1 VGQDATASGHTIGQ
15 VQPSELAARAAEL
28 TAWCDLDPPTPPDVR
43 FSLEHDTDQTCV
55 VIDDIGAAVIVP
67 RFNSSSVKFFAVAP
81 AARRAGAGAALLDAV
96 EQRARDSGHQA
107 VIFGLSAPGYLWPGV
122 EIGQTG
128 LESLLTGRGYAPV
141 MWAVNQAVRVPG
153 ELARGQA
160 RRAEPDEVTAVA
172 AFCRDHY
179 PNWEPEASWSFVR
192 GLEETGA
199 PRCAVWVE
207 GGDLLGFA
215 CWSVTRQG
223 WFGPMA
229 TRPDLREGRNGRG
242 VGTGT
247 LAVALA
253 GLAAEGREH
262 ADISWVGP
270 ERFYARVAG
279 ARTYRAFRI
288 FSRTLA

>member
-1 VGQDATASGHTIGQ
+1 VAIRE
-15 VQPSELAARAAEL
+15 VQPGDLAARAAAL
-28 TAWCDLDPPTPPDVR
+28 AGWCDLDPPSPADLR
-43 FSLEHDTDQTCV
+43 FSLDHDTDQTCLLAGDGDRDV
-55 VIDDIGAAVIVP
+55 GAAVVVA
-67 RFNSSSVKFFAVAP
+67 RFNSTSVKFLAVAP
-81 AARRAGAGAALLDAV
+81 AARRAGVGAALLDAV
-96 EQRARDSGHQA
+96 EQRARDAGHHA
-107 VIFGLSAPGYLWPGV
+107 VMFGLSAPGYLWPGV

-128 LESLLTGRGYAPV
+128 VESMLAGRGYAPV
-141 MWAVNQAVRVPG
+141 MWAVNQVVRVPG
-153 ELARGQA
+153 DLRRGQA
-160 RRAEPDEVTAVA
+160 RPAEPDEIGAVT

-179 PNWEPEASWSFVR
+179 PNWEPEAGWSFIR
-192 GLEETGA
+192 GMEETGS
-199 PRCAVWVE
+199 PRCAVWLD

-247 LAVALA
+247 LAVALG

-279 ARTYRAFRI
+279 ARTYRAFRV
-288 FSRTLA
+288 FSRAMA

>member
-1 VGQDATASGHTIGQ
+1 MPIREVD
-15 VQPSELAARAAEL
+15 PSELVPRAAEL
-28 TAWCDLDPPTPPDVR
+28 GGWCDLDPPSPADIR
-43 FSLEHDTDQTCV
+43 FSLEHDTEQV
-55 VIDDIGAAVIVP
+55 ALVADDVGAAVVVP
-67 RFNSSSVKFFAVAP
+67 RFGASSVKFLAVAP
-81 AARRAGAGAALLDAV
+81 AARGDGVGAALLDAI
-96 EQRARDSGHQA
+96 EQGAKEAGNRA

-128 LESLLTGRGYAPV
+128 LETMLAGRGYSPV
-141 MWAVNQAVRVPG
+141 MWAVNQVLRVPG
-153 ELARGQA
+153 NLPRGDARP
-160 RRAEPDEVTAVA
+160 AEPDEVSAVA

-179 PNWEPEASWSFVR
+179 PNWEPEATWSFVR
-192 GLEETGA
+192 GLEEIGS
-199 PRCAVWVE
+199 PRCAVWID

-229 TRPDLREGRNGRG
+229 TRPDLREGKSKRG

-253 GLAAEGREH
+253 GLAAEERDRAEV
-262 ADISWVGP
+262 SWVGP

-279 ARTYRAFRI
+279 ARTHRAFRV
-288 FSRTLA
+288 FSRSVGE